1 MQQWSHSTT
10 RGWGKYEGIRGTV
23 VKRQYTSDGKFT
35 RVKPEQTTIQ
45 SVDRAATILEV
56 LSEEAP
62 LSISEI
68 ARRLDVHRSTALRL
82 LATLETHNLVEET
95 TTRGSYQLGFAL
107 LHLANSVTHRIDFA
121 RDAQA
126 CCDAVAEQL
135 NETIN
140 VAVLDSGY
148 AMTITQTTGNRMIG
162 LTRQYVGQRGPLH
175 ATSTGKMLLAHAD
188 QTELERVLDQGLEA
202 YTSMTIT
209 DPEVLLME
217 LETLRE
223 RDWASSV
230 AEWEEG
236 INALA
241 VPVRDPDEQVVA
253 ALAVNAPAFRL
264 PESSFAEVAGLLREH
279 TEFLES
285 RLSLETSVIGG
296 PRTALLGH

>member
-1 MQQWSHSTT
+1 MKS
-10 RGWGKYEGIRGTV
+10 
-23 VKRQYTSDGKFT
+23 
-35 RVKPEQTTIQ
+35 EQTTIQ
-45 SVDRAATILEV
+45 SVDRAAKILDV

-82 LATLETHNLVEET
+82 LATLQTHNLVEET

-126 CCDAVAEQL
+126 CCDAVAEQV
-135 NETIN
+135 NETVN

-175 ATSTGKMLLAHAD
+175 ATSTGKMLLAHAGEA
-188 QTELERVLDQGLEA
+188 ELNQVLEQGLEA

-209 DPEVLLME
+209 DPEVLLTE

-223 RDWASSV
+223 REWASSV

-241 VPVRDPDEQVVA
+241 VPVRDPEGRVVA

-264 PESSFAEVAGLLREH
+264 PESSFAEMADQLREH
-279 TEFLES
+279 TQLLEAHV
-285 RLSLETSVIGG
+285 SLETTVIG
-296 PRTALLGH
+296 TARATLPGK